1 MTFLSTGRLDGVD
14 EGVGQLQ
21 SNEQSQMRTI
31 MMSSVVGTTVE
42 WYDFLL
48 YGVAAALIFNKLF
61 FPAFNPLVGTLASLA
76 SFAAGFIA
84 RPLGGA
90 IFGHFG
96 DRVGR
101 KTMLT
106 ITMFMMGGATFMI
119 GLLPTYSQI
128 GIWAPICL
136 VTLRILQGIGLGGE
150 WGGAALMV
158 VEHAPT
164 NRRGWFGGVVQVG
177 FPLGIVLSTA
187 IFAVVSHLPEAD
199 FMAWGW
205 RLPFLISIGLVVVGL
220 IIRLRVS
227 ESPEFLKSVK
237 DGEPIKIPILE
248 VFRSYKQS
256 FFVSVGLK
264 ISEVAWVYLLSV
276 FVVLY
281 GTRTVG
287 IPRSVMLN
295 GVLIAAAIE
304 FVTVPLA
311 GYLSDIFGR
320 RPLYFF
326 GSVCTIISAWPLF
339 YLVHTGDAT
348 VVICTM
354 AVCMSL
360 GHAMLFGPQ
369 AAFIPELF
377 GTKVRYSGASLGVQV
392 AAAIGGGL
400 TPMIATS
407 LFAST
412 GRIESVAALMVMLGV
427 ITFVATFVAK
437 ETYKEHLSAM

>member
-237 DGEPIKIPILE
+237 DGELDQDPH
-248 VFRSYKQS
+248 S
-256 FFVSVGLK
+256 
-264 ISEVAWVYLLSV
+264 
-276 FVVLY
+276 
-281 GTRTVG
+281 
-287 IPRSVMLN
+287 RSVS
-295 GVLIAAAIE
+295 LIQAK
-304 FVTVPLA
+304 
-311 GYLSDIFGR
+311 
-320 RPLYFF
+320 
-326 GSVCTIISAWPLF
+326 LF
-339 YLVHTGDAT
+339 RVGWSQD
-348 VVICTM
+348 
-354 AVCMSL
+354 
-360 GHAMLFGPQ
+360 F
-369 AAFIPELF
+369 
-377 GTKVRYSGASLGVQV
+377 
-392 AAAIGGGL
+392 
-400 TPMIATS
+400 
-407 LFAST
+407 
-412 GRIESVAALMVMLGV
+412 
-427 ITFVATFVAK
+427 
-437 ETYKEHLSAM
+437 